1 MSRTF
6 NADVCTAITKS
17 NSHRFYSANLYIPD
31 QVECIASEVFQKKRE
46 LSTVRFPASLK
57 NIGARAFQGCSALSS
72 VDLPQ
77 QVEDIGPGVFS
88 QCSSLEKVSLSR
100 AISSVPKA
108 AFRGNY
114 RMKNVSFSTDS
125 RISTIRSEAFFQC
138 SSLTKNVNIKFD
150 IFSCFYRFAV
160 LHNT

>member
-77 QVEDIGPGVFS
+77 QVEDI
-88 QCSSLEKVSLSR
+88 
-100 AISSVPKA
+100 
-108 AFRGNY
+108 
-114 RMKNVSFSTDS
+114 
-125 RISTIRSEAFFQC
+125 RSEERRVGKEC
-138 SSLTKNVNIKFD
+138 RSRWSP
-150 IFSCFYRFAV
+150 Y
-160 LHNT
+160 H

>member
-77 QVEDIGPGVFS
+77 QVEDIGPGVFFPV
-88 QCSSLEKVSLSR
+88 LFPRK
-100 AISSVPKA
+100 
-108 AFRGNY
+108 
-114 RMKNVSFSTDS
+114 SFS
-125 RISTIRSEAFFQC
+125 FQSDLFC
-138 SSLTKNVNIKFD
+138 PEGCIPGELPHEKCFVFHGFQDFHNPLGS
-150 IFSCFYRFAV
+150 IFSMFISDVSRPS
-160 LHNT
+160 

>member
-77 QVEDIGPGVFS
+77 QVEDIGPGVFPS
-88 QCSSLEKVSLSR
+88 AL
-100 AISSVPKA
+100 P
-108 AFRGNY
+108 
-114 RMKNVSFSTDS
+114 
-125 RISTIRSEAFFQC
+125 
-138 SSLTKNVNIKFD
+138 
-150 IFSCFYRFAV
+150 
-160 LHNT
+160 

>member
-125 RISTIRSEAFFQC
+125 RISTIRSEAFF
-138 SSLTKNVNIKFD
+138 SMFISDV
-150 IFSCFYRFAV
+150 SRPS
-160 LHNT
+160 

>member
-57 NIGARAFQGCSALSS
+57 NIGARA
-72 VDLPQ
+72 
-77 QVEDIGPGVFS
+77 
-88 QCSSLEKVSLSR
+88 
-100 AISSVPKA
+100 
-108 AFRGNY
+108 
-114 RMKNVSFSTDS
+114 SFSGMFCSFICGSSTAGRGYRS
-125 RISTIRSEAFFQC
+125 RCFFPVLFPRKSFSFQSDLFC
-138 SSLTKNVNIKFD
+138 PEGCIPGELPHEKCFVFHGFQDFHNPLGS
-150 IFSCFYRFAV
+150 IFSMFISDVSRPS
-160 LHNT
+160 